1 MHEWVGCDMSR
12 VATAPYDPVFY
23 LHKTFID
30 FLWAYWQ
37 ELQRLRG
44 KKEKWRRELKKK
56 YWDEP
61 LHPFD
66 RADFNE
72 NVKTLRHNKGR
83 DVLDYKSNLCYEY
96 EDLVFDGKTPAQ
108 FLKDIEAASDKGY
121 VYGKGYNKGYDN
133 DKGYGNVN
141 DKGYGKGRGKGK
153 GYGYGKVNRYGHKE

>member
-1 MHEWVGCDMSR
+1 MSR

-44 KKEKWRRELKKK
+44 KKEKWRRELKKEQF
-56 YWDEP
+56 DEP
-61 LHPFD
+61 MHPFD
-66 RADFNE
+66 RAEINK

-96 EDLVFDGKTPAQ
+96 EDLIFDGETPAQ
-108 FLKDIEAASDKGY
+108 FYYAERGCY
-121 VYGKGYNKGYDN
+121 YGCEKYYAEPSNN
-133 DKGYGNVN
+133 DKGCGNGN

-153 GYGYGKVNRYGHKE
+153 GYGYGKVNRYGHNE

>member
-1 MHEWVGCDMSR
+1 MTR

-23 LHKTFID
+23 LHKTFVD

-44 KKEKWRRELKKK
+44 NKEKWRRELKK

-66 RADFNE
+66 RADLNK

-96 EDLVFDGKTPAQ
+96 EDLIFDGKTPAQ
-108 FLKDIEAASDKGY
+108 FLNDMYYRSRGCY
-121 VYGKGYNKGYDN
+121 YGCEHVFGKPYKN
-133 DKGYGNVN
+133 DKGYGNGN

-153 GYGYGKVNRYGHKE
+153 GYGYGKVNRYGHNE

>member
-23 LHKTFID
+23 LHKTFVD

-44 KKEKWRRELKKK
+44 NKEKWRRELKK

-66 RADFNE
+66 RADLNK

-83 DVLDYKSNLCYEY
+83 DVLDYKNNLCYEY
-96 EDLVFDGKTPAQ
+96 EDLIFDGMTPAQ
-108 FLKDIEAASDKGY
+108 FLKDMSDAASDKGY
-121 VYGKGYNKGYDN
+121 GKGYDT
-133 DKGYGNVN
+133 DKGYGN
-141 DKGYGKGRGKGK
+141 GLGKGRGKGK

>member
-1 MHEWVGCDMSR
+1 MSR

-23 LHKTFID
+23 LHKTFLD

-66 RADFNE
+66 RADLNK

-96 EDLVFDGKTPAQ
+96 EDLIFDGMTPAQ
-108 FLKDIEAASDKGY
+108 FLKDMDAMDAALDE
-121 VYGKGYNKGYDN
+121 
-133 DKGYGNVN
+133 GYGN
-141 DKGYGKGRGKGK
+141 DKGYGKG
-153 GYGYGKVNRYGHKE
+153 YGYKG

>member
-1 MHEWVGCDMSR
+1 MTR

-23 LHKTFID
+23 LHKTFVD

-44 KKEKWRRELKKK
+44 NKEKWRRELKKNRFFKK

-61 LHPFD
+61 MHPFD
-66 RADFNE
+66 RADFNK

-96 EDLVFDGKTPAQ
+96 EDLIFDGKTPAQ
-108 FLKDIEAASDKGY
+108 FLKDMEAASDKGY
-121 VYGKGYNKGYDN
+121 VYGKGYNRGYDN
-133 DKGYGNVN
+133 DKGYGNGN